1 MDGEWSSR
9 EPESN
14 GFITCS
20 RPSVSHDGVAREIPS
35 VSAPEMTGHLGIIF
49 TLLSQNKIFLLQEF
63 AAASCYEIHP
73 FEVAK

>member
-1 MDGEWSSR
+1 MGGEWSSR

-14 GFITCS
+14 GFITCLRS
-20 RPSVSHDGVAREIPS
+20 SVSHDGAAREIPS
-35 VSAPEMTGHLGIIF
+35 VSPPEMTGHLGIIF
-49 TLLSQNKIFLLQEF
+49 TLLSQNKTFLLQEF